1 MNWGVGEESSRICID
16 DSFFIQMNGGG
27 VGRMGEGW
35 GKDGKGHEKMGL
47 KGKLIAQ
54 VQSVGVF
61 RGR

>member
-35 GKDGKGHEKMGL
+35 EGPRENGLEREIDCSSSISRRVSWEMGM
-47 KGKLIAQ
+47 
-54 VQSVGVF
+54 
-61 RGR
+61 